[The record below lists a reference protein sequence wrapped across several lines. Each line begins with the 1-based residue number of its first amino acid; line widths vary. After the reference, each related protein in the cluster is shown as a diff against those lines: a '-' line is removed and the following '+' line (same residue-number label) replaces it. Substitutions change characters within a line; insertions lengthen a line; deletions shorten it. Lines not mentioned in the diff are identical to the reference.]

1 MPLFEEKYLT
11 IHHDENINCIHMQW
25 TGFAASQNY
34 KNGMNTGLEK
44 VKEKKVTKW
53 LANMTDM
60 AVITPDDQK
69 WTNEDWF
76 PRLLEAGIR
85 TAAVVMSKDIFNQL
99 AVKKIGEEM
108 TDNSYT
114 MHFFGDLEEAKKW
127 LREYE
132 IKEKE
137 VITEEQKEDKE

>member
-11 IHHDENINCIHMQW
+11 IQHDEDVNCIHMQW
-25 TGFAASQNY
+25 VGFATSQKY
-34 KNGMNTGLEK
+34 QHGMNTGLEK
-44 VKEKKVTKW
+44 VKEKEVSRW
-53 LANMTDM
+53 LANMAEM
-60 AVITPDDQK
+60 GVITPEDQK

-99 AVKKIGEEM
+99 SVKKIGEDM

-114 MHFFGDLEEAKKW
+114 MHFFDNLEEAKKW
-127 LREYE
+127 LATYE
-132 IKEKE
+132 IEEKE
-137 VITEEQKEDKE
+137 IVVQEQDEEE